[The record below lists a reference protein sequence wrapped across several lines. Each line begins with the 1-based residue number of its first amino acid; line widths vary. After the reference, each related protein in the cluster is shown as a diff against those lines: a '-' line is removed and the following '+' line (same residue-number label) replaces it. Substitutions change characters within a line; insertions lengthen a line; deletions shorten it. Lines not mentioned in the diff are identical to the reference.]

1 MSTYSLTT
9 PWQIVFDTYTVSL
22 PDLRSAIMQTLR
34 PRAASQGSDPGD
46 HAIQMQ
52 HSLSQA
58 DLVFAQPLEEL
69 DPSDTEQEKVAT
81 PPV

>member
-1 MSTYSLTT
+1 M
-9 PWQIVFDTYTVSL
+9 FGTYTGSS
-22 PDLRSAIMQTLR
+22 PDLRSAVMQTVQ

-46 HAIQMQ
+46 HAIPMQ